1 MTELI
6 LAVSLAV
13 SISAVCSLFEAVL
26 YSVPLRHIE
35 AMVQAGKPGGR
46 ILKLSLIHI

>member
-46 ILKLSLIHI
+46 I